1 VPGGDETGILL
12 WRKNG
17 THNTPIAVLADS
29 AKNWCQN
36 KRFRAVMS
44 GPRIGTASVEGSMG
58 ECGGGIV
65 AQSIALYAY
74 GGRSLHRT
82 TCKLIYALRTGLL
95 AFTLVGFVS
104 AQTVRPEA
112 EKQLAHD
119 IYKEFIEI
127 QSGFTTGATTPVAEA
142 AAARLRAAGFLD
154 SDIFVGGAIPKK
166 ANLVVRYHGTGARK
180 PLLLLAHIDVVE
192 AKREDWSM
200 DPFQLTEKDGYF
212 YGRGTGDDKAQAAV
226 WIANLI
232 QYKKE
237 GFKPDRDIIVALTAD
252 EEGGG
257 PYNGV
262 DWLLKN
268 HRELIDA
275 EFALNEGGWGESLDG
290 KKLSN
295 DLQVSEKY
303 VLNFRFE
310 VRNKGGH
317 SSLPVPD
324 NAIYHLAFALAHL
337 STFEFPLKTNEVTAA
352 YFQQMSKIETGAIK
366 EELAKVAE
374 GSQEA
379 MKKVAAVSPAW
390 NATLR
395 TTCVATMLE
404 GGHAIN
410 ALPQL
415 AAANVN
421 CRVLPED
428 PAEYVATTLKKVVND
443 DQVTITPTLE
453 FAAGPPSPMRPDVLA
468 AVNNTTEKIWPG
480 VKTVP
485 IMVMGATDGRYLR
498 VAGIPT
504 YGVQGF
510 FFDRNDIRFHG
521 RDERMAVQS
530 FYEGQ
535 LFLYDLVKALSAPA
549 K

>member
-1 VPGGDETGILL
+1 M
-12 WRKNG
+12 K
-17 THNTPIAVLADS
+17 IAKVSFVVVLSLCA
-29 AKNWCQN
+29 
-36 KRFRAVMS
+36 
-44 GPRIGTASVEGSMG
+44 
-58 ECGGGIV
+58 
-65 AQSIALYAY
+65 ALSAY
-74 GGRSLHRT
+74 GQST
-82 TCKLIYALRTGLL
+82 
-95 AFTLVGFVS
+95 
-104 AQTVRPEA
+104 RPEA

-119 IYKEFIEI
+119 IYKQFIEI

-142 AAARLRAAGFLD
+142 AAARLKAAGFAD
-154 SDIFVGGAIPKK
+154 ADIFLGGAIDKK
-166 ANLVVRYHGTGARK
+166 GNIVVRYRGTGAKK
-180 PLLLLAHIDVVE
+180 PILLLAHEDVVE

-200 DPFQLTEKDGYF
+200 DPFQFVEKDGFF

-262 DWLLKN
+262 DWLIKN
-268 HRELIDA
+268 HRDLIDA
-275 EFALNEGGWGESLDG
+275 DFALNEGGWGEEAKG
-290 KKLSN
+290 RKISN

-303 VLNFRFE
+303 VLNFRLE
-310 VRNKGGH
+310 VHNKGGH

-324 NAIYHLAFALAHL
+324 NAIYHLAGGLQKL
-337 STFEFPLKTNEVTAA
+337 SQFGFPLKTNEVTSA
-352 YFQQMSKIETGAIK
+352 YFAQMSKIETGPVK
-366 EELAKVAE
+366 DDLAKVAA

-379 MKKVAAVSPAW
+379 MQRVAAASPGW

-404 GGHAIN
+404 GGHAVN

-415 AAANVN
+415 AAATVN

-428 PAEYVATTLKKVVND
+428 SPEYVQSTLQSVVAD
-443 DQVTITPTLE
+443 DQIAIKLMGEATK
-453 FAAGPPSPMRPDVLA
+453 GPASPMRPDVLN
-468 AVNNTTEKIWPG
+468 AVTGATNAIWPG
-480 VKTVP
+480 VPTVP
-485 IMVMGATDGRYLR
+485 MMVMGATDGRYLR
-498 VAGIPT
+498 SAGIAC

-510 FFDRNDIRFHG
+510 FMDRDDIRFHG
-521 RDERMAVQS
+521 RDERLGVES

-535 LFLYDLVKALSAPA
+535 AFLYELVKRLA